1 MTLPKVC
8 SSTSWVI
15 LLSALVGLSSATVAQ
30 GKVSPRPQIEV
41 KVTNTEQTKY
51 GYLLTVEIINNSA
64 RTLYFP
70 QSSYWI
76 ANHSEPPQI
85 NSLGVQQWSDGIT
98 NILPGGRTIDSTG
111 QMEPGFFSV
120 GPCHDDP
127 WTGKWIVLQSGKSFE
142 DRIMAFEPPTGYITV
157 MCRWRSAHL
166 GGKARIVLSGYLS
179 RTARKWI
186 DFHSEPFQL
195 PKFNQN

>member
-8 SSTSWVI
+8 SSISWVI
-15 LLSALVGLSSATVAQ
+15 LLGALIGLSSATVAQ
-30 GKVSPRPQIEV
+30 GKVSQRPQIEV
-41 KVTNTEQTKY
+41 QVTNTEQTKY
-51 GYLLTVEIINNSA
+51 GYLLTVEITNNSP

-70 QSSYWI
+70 RSSYWSS
-76 ANHSEPPQI
+76 NRSDPPQI
-85 NSLGVQQWSDGIT
+85 NSLDIQQWSDGKI
-98 NILPGGRTIDSTG
+98 NILPGRLFEGTVPMDA
-111 QMEPGFFSV
+111 GFFSV

-179 RTARKWI
+179 RKIGRA
-186 DFHSEPFQL
+186 HV
-195 PKFNQN
+195 

>member
-1 MTLPKVC
+1 MAPRKIRISIWLVVMFSPAA
-8 SSTSWVI
+8 
-15 LLSALVGLSSATVAQ
+15 LLHAAWDAQ
-30 GKVSPRPQIEV
+30 PQTNPLPQIEI
-41 KVTNTEQTKY
+41 KVTHTEQTKY
-51 GYLLTVEIINNSA
+51 GYLLIVEIINNSA
-64 RTLYFP
+64 KTLYFP

-76 ANHSEPPQI
+76 ANHSNPPQI
-85 NSLGVQQWSDGIT
+85 NSLGVQQWSDGKT
-98 NILPGGRTIDSTG
+98 NILPGGRTIDLTG

-127 WTGKWIVLQSGKSFE
+127 GTGKWIVLQSGKSFE
-142 DRIMAFEPPTGYITV
+142 DRITAFEPPIGYITV

-179 RTARKWI
+179 RRDRKWI

-195 PKFNQN
+195 PTFNRN